1 MNINTQNGYAL
12 PSVLLISLLVTTMIL
27 SLLSIISFTNKA
39 NSRLIERK
47 KLELACFSAVQ
58 LAMND
63 STLLYSERS
72 LINVND
78 VDVSVESKHYGFF
91 RSLTVSA
98 VGINDTIKIKYVVGV
113 KASVV
118 GYFSNAIVFSRPNL
132 RATVA
137 GNTQITGDILGTS
150 DRIVIGN
157 IFGEPPTS
165 KDYHKG
171 VVKIDN
177 NINPQLIPDSLYENM
192 ITEYDDYPH
201 LSSSIENELTA
212 NNLNGIDPEIVH
224 FFSEDIKIS
233 GTIKSKDKKPV
244 ILKVDG
250 NVEFESES
258 IITKHLE
265 IIADSSVLIRKNS
278 RIENVI
284 IYSNGPLII
293 EENSYFRNVQFFS
306 TDSIHLKN
314 SQFDYPSLICLNV
327 DDTDSAK
334 QEKAIVV
341 ENSVLNGSVLLMTKT
356 AGLSNN
362 KNKIYIDKQSKIQGL
377 VYCENN
383 LELAGEVSGTVYT
396 YNFWHYKEPTEYINW
411 LVNAKIN
418 HNELDEW
425 YLLPVVFTDIGT
437 YKILKEE
444 WIY

>member
-1 MNINTQNGYAL
+1 MIRNSENGYAL
-12 PSVLLISLLVTTMIL
+12 PSVLLISMLITMMIL
-27 SLLSIISFTNKA
+27 SLVVVISFISKA

-63 STLLYSERS
+63 STLLYSES
-72 LINVND
+72 SSINVND
-78 VDVSVESKHYGFF
+78 VDVNVESKHYGFF
-91 RSLTVSA
+91 RSLTASA
-98 VGINDTIKIKYVVGV
+98 SGINDSIKIKYVLGV
-113 KASVV
+113 KASIN

-137 GNTQITGDILGTS
+137 GNTQITGDIIGTS

-177 NINPQLIPDSLYENM
+177 NINPQLIPDSLYEIM

-201 LSSSIENELTA
+201 LSSNIENELTSD
-212 NNLNGIDPEIVH
+212 NLNSVDPQVVH

-233 GTIKSKDKKPV
+233 GTIKSMDKTPV
-244 ILKVDG
+244 ILIVDG
-250 NVEFESES
+250 KVEFESES

-284 IYSNGPLII
+284 IYSNGPMII
-293 EENSYFRNVQFFS
+293 EENSYFKNIQFFS

-314 SQFDYPSLICLNV
+314 SRFDYPSIICLNV

-334 QEKAIVV
+334 QNKAIVI
-341 ENSVLNGSVLLMTKT
+341 ENSIVNGSVLLMTKT
-356 AGLSNN
+356 AGLSSNRT
-362 KNKIYIDKQSKIQGL
+362 KIFVNRDSKIQGL

-383 LELAGEVSGTVYT
+383 LELAGEITGTVYT

-411 LVNAKIN
+411 LVNVNIDRNK
-418 HNELDEW
+418 LDDW
-425 YLLPVVFTDIGT
+425 FLLPSVFSYDGK
-437 YKILKEE
+437 YQILKEE